1 MIILRLWF
9 HLGDTGVRNTRL
21 PRLGLVTLDEDFFM
35 ALDRVH
41 DRRVVPVPHQAP
53 DLLEREAQLSAEAVA
68 GLVAQVDE
76 GHRPAL
82 AAEGRHGH
90 VMLLSYLIQYP
101 AGRRLN
107 GRLRG
112 LGVGCGSYW
121 RRGVKWVGIRALQA
135 HEWPNVYVRFL
146 DW

>member
-35 ALDRVH
+35 PADGVQNG
-41 DRRVVPVPHQAP
+41 RVVPVAHQAP
-53 DLLEREAQLSAEAVA
+53 DLAQGKAQLHAEAVA
-68 GLVAQVDE
+68 GLMAEVYE
-76 GHRPAL
+76 GHLPAL
-82 AAEGRHGH
+82 TAEGRHGH
-90 VMLLSYLIQYP
+90 VMFIGYLVQYP
-101 AGRRLN
+101 AGRRLS
-107 GRLRG
+107 GRLKG
-112 LGVGCGSYW
+112 AGVGCGCNW
-121 RRGVKWVGIRALQA
+121 RWGVERVGIRALQA